1 MLKYGKNVMAY
12 NIKRAS
18 TKKQPRQLEDCQ
30 PGATKVQVFEALY
43 IAANTPIKSK
53 SDSKKRS

>member
-1 MLKYGKNVMAY
+1 MAY